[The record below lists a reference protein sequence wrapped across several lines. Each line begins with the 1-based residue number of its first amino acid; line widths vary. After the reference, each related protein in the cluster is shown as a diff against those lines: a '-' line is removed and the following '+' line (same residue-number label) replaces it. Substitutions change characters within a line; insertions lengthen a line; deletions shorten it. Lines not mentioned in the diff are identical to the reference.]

1 MFFYFQITT
10 RATFVILT
18 SVVCPEKMT
27 QLENN
32 VFLIFF
38 LNSLFPCSSLLF
50 WQLPPCLTILCP
62 YSASWLPRGL
72 LSPCLWLPAPH
83 TGGASPKKHHMIP
96 SWVCPP
102 RSPPS
107 LPRMSFLWIP
117 VSFQPGRQS
126 DQLSPCQVLNRQKQL
141 MCDPFHGHLC
151 FSSEEGLELTEF
163 QTPYWAIGEMHI

>member
-1 MFFYFQITT
+1 MFLDFQIAT

-18 SVVCPEKMT
+18 LVVCPEKMT

-50 WQLPPCLTILCP
+50 RQLPPCLTILCP

-83 TGGASPKKHHMIP
+83 TGGASPKKHHMFRP
-96 SWVCPP
+96 GSVLQGVP
-102 RSPPS
+102 PPS
-107 LPRMSFLWIP
+107 QGCPSLWIP

-126 DQLSPCQVLNRQKQL
+126 NQLSPCQVLNRQKQL

-163 QTPYWAIGEMHI
+163 RTPYWAIGEMHI